1 MPQPSV
7 AIGAWPTT
15 AAAPE
20 HPEPYRS
27 RRTRYPPR
35 SPRPAP
41 SGRSV
46 GHAQT
51 FRDSSRSFG
60 PGTRTETGRLRGT
73 YVPLS
78 ATGSDPRRPDPTIPD
93 HLHTELSK
101 PQNQFL
107 QHPPG
112 LPLPQTERHLSG
124 AGQYRIGR
132 ALTMLLSDV
141 GAALVTSV
149 RATLAI
155 NNRRSAHLWPSLRDN
170 PGLSRQPSVGEL
182 NRPAPTFGT
191 ARTVLVEI
199 VF

>member
-15 AAAPE
+15 DAAPE
-20 HPEPYRS
+20 HPEPDRS

-155 NNRRSAHLWPSLRDN
+155 NNPQISAPLAEFA
-170 PGLSRQPSVGEL
+170 RQPGFES
-182 NRPAPTFGT
+182 PTLGWRTQQTRANVRHSQNGT
-191 ARTVLVEI
+191 S
-199 VF
+199 